1 MWSPTPACRSAAPR
15 EDSPRRTAW
24 AREAGG
30 HGVAV
35 IGFVIDERGRVEH
48 PVILQD
54 AGYGL
59 GMEAA
64 RAVRRYK
71 FKPATLHGE
80 AVAVYRIATIN
91 FPPLR

>member
-1 MWSPTPACRSAAPR
+1 M
-15 EDSPRRTAW
+15 
-24 AREAGG
+24 
-30 HGVAV
+30 
-35 IGFVIDERGRVEH
+35 IGYVIDERGRVEH

-54 AGYGL
+54 PGYGL
-59 GMEAA
+59 GLEAA

-80 AVAVYRIATIN
+80 AVAVYRIVTIN